1 MQFRQRT
8 ANPMITERRNPRSVD
23 IDLLPT
29 ERILKIINAED
40 ALVANVVAAAIPQ
53 IAKTVEMA
61 AESIR
66 SEGRVIYVGA
76 GTSGR
81 LAAVDAAEIPST
93 FSTPPE
99 WVQAVIAGGAK
110 AFTVALEGTE
120 DDRKSAAADLKP
132 KKLTKDDLVIG
143 VAASGNTPY
152 TLASLEFAK
161 SKGAKTVAV
170 VCVEN
175 SPMSKTADLTILTLV
190 GPEVVTGSTRMK
202 AGTAQKL
209 VLNMISTATMI
220 RLGMTYSNWMINVC
234 MTNNK
239 LRERG
244 MHILQEILGVQ
255 PDEAARLTKSS
266 GSNLKVAVIMGA
278 IGCTREEAEKR
289 LNDAKGNLR
298 GVISHLG
305 TGRE

>member
-66 SEGRVIYVGA
+66 SESRVIYVGA

>member
-1 MQFRQRT
+1 
-8 ANPMITERRNPRSVD
+8 MITERRNPRSVD

-29 ERILKIINAED
+29 ERVLKIINADD
-40 ALVANVVAAAIPQ
+40 ALVANVVASAIPQ
-53 IAKTVEMA
+53 IAKVVETA
-61 AESIR
+61 AECIR
-66 SEGRVIYVGA
+66 SGGRIIYIGA

-81 LAAVDAAEIPST
+81 LAILDAVEIPPT

-99 WVQAVIAGGAK
+99 WIQAVMAGGAK
-110 AFTVALEGTE
+110 ALPHAIEGSE
-120 DDRKSAAADLKP
+120 DDRARAAAELKS

-143 VAASGNTPY
+143 IAASGNTPY
-152 TLASLEFAK
+152 THAAIEFAK

-175 SPMSKTADLTILTLV
+175 SPMSKTADLTIQTLV
-190 GPEVVTGSTRMK
+190 GPEVITGSTRMK

-220 RLGMTYSNWMINVC
+220 RLGMTYSNWMINLS

-244 MHILQEILGVQ
+244 MHVLQEILGVRR
-255 PDEAARLTKSS
+255 DEAARLAENS

-278 IGCTREEAEKR
+278 SGCTKEEAQKR
-289 LNDAKGNLR
+289 LRDAKGNLR
-298 GVISHLG
+298 TVISHFG